1 MLGAVVVLLVAGG
14 CRRDLPVSAQHKLL
28 VAVSILPQAWLV
40 EQIGG
45 EHVEVVT
52 LVKPGESAEMYQPS
66 DAQVSQVIGAA
77 AYFGIGMPFES
88 GRAFAALRAQGR
100 PRVIDTREGIE
111 LREMGPRERDAHEA
125 GHAEADAEGGVH
137 DAHAHGGKDPHIWL
151 SPRLL
156 KIQACTVARTLGEL
170 DPAHRAAYDRNL
182 AALEEKLDEAE
193 RTIRRTLEP
202 LRGKSFFVFHP
213 AWGYFADDYG
223 LRQVAIE
230 VEGKEPSDEE
240 GTALQKAARQEG
252 INVLFV
258 QPQIAGRGAQAVA
271 QAIGARLE
279 TLDPLEPDVLP
290 NLLRAAQALADS
302 YR

>member
-1 MLGAVVVLLVAGG
+1 
-14 CRRDLPVSAQHKLL
+14 
-28 VAVSILPQAWLV
+28 
-40 EQIGG
+40 
-45 EHVEVVT
+45 
-52 LVKPGESAEMYQPS
+52 
-66 DAQVSQVIGAA
+66 
-77 AYFGIGMPFES
+77 MPMPT
-88 GRAFAALRAQGR
+88 A
-100 PRVIDTREGIE
+100 
-111 LREMGPRERDAHEA
+111 
-125 GHAEADAEGGVH
+125 
-137 DAHAHGGKDPHIWL
+137 
-151 SPRLL
+151 
-156 KIQACTVARTLGEL
+156 ARTRTSGSAPGCSRSRLAPWPGRSASL
-170 DPAHRAAYDRNL
+170 IRPARAAYDRNL